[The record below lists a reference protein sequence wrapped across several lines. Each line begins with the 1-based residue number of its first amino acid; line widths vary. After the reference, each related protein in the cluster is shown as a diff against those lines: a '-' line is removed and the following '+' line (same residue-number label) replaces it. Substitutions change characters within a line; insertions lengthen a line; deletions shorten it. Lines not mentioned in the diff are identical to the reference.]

1 MIRQVRPMRP
11 VERKDGEVIAAHL
24 VQHHHIEW
32 CRRRPLLVETADV
45 EAVGVRAAVQN
56 RVEGPL
62 VAVECKHH
70 RLVRGEQFDEA

>member
-1 MIRQVRPMRP
+1 MVGQVRPMRP
-11 VERKDGEVIAAHL
+11 IEREDGEVIPAHL

-32 CRRRPLLVETADV
+32 CRCRALLVEAADV
-45 EAVGVRAAVQN
+45 EAVGARPAVQN

-70 RLVRGEQFDEA
+70 RLARGEQFDEA